1 MLNGVSILWSD
12 ISNARNRYC
21 KICSTGFPFSHT
33 SFNPL
38 LPDEPV
44 TDIINRNPPFR
55 LRFELFLLRLNQ
67 SVGIT
72 AALINYIHF
81 ICLCITEY
89 EEVMS

>member
-1 MLNGVSILWSD
+1 MGLVSSEVILVTQKAGTAKS
-12 ISNARNRYC
+12 AVPA
-21 KICSTGFPFSHT
+21 FPFSHT

-44 TDIINRNPPFR
+44 TDIIDRNPPFR

-72 AALINYIHF
+72 TALINYIHF
-81 ICLCITEY
+81 ICLRITEY
-89 EEVMS
+89 KEVMS